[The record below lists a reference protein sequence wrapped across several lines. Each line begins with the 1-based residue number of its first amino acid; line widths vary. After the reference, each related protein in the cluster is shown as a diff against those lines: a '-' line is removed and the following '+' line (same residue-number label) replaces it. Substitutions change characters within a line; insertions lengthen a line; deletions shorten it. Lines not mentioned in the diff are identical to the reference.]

1 METGTSRRGRAGA
14 RKAQELCPVQ
24 RLCGRSARDDPG
36 SSTRRRCNKGTSV
49 CSRPCTC
56 RALHVRRGCGR
67 YPPGERGPARAPRPR
82 AAEATRKPASAR
94 HLQHEQQPGQE
105 ATLTVGHQAKD
116 SRSLARPGTG
126 LPGRAPHARPDPSAA
141 RASPEVQNLWVPP
154 PSLWPLAGFRR
165 LLAQAHHRLTR
176 TGRHGWQCPCLPAR
190 PTRPLPAD
198 SGTGSRQP
206 PSSPGPGA
214 SAQGRPGSCSHPS
227 AHAVPVRR
235 ALSDKRLGL
244 TSSAH

>member
-56 RALHVRRGCGR
+56 RALHVRRGRGC

-94 HLQHEQQPGQE
+94 HLQREQQPGQE
-105 ATLTVGHQAKD
+105 ATSTVGRQAKD

-190 PTRPLPAD
+190 PTRP
-198 SGTGSRQP
+198 P
-206 PSSPGPGA
+206 PSGLRDGVAAA
-214 SAQGRPGSCSHPS
+214 SLLPRAWRVCPGS
-227 AHAVPVRR
+227 ARVL
-235 ALSDKRLGL
+235 LSPEGPRCACAQS
-244 TSSAH
+244 TF